1 MTGKRRPR
9 LADVQCSRFQ
19 FQPGD
24 RLLVRVFETLTKSER
39 KRLEKTVKRWTGP
52 DVEILIIDPKRM
64 ELTLDRR
71 RFPESPAVLITD
83 GIEGKLSGGIDV

>member
-9 LADVQCSRFQ
+9 LADVQCSRFK

-24 RLLVRVFETLTKSER
+24 RLLVRVFETLTPAER
-39 KRLEKTVKRWTGP
+39 KRLEKTIKSWTGP

-64 ELTLDRR
+64 ELTLDRK
-71 RFPESPAVLITD
+71 PTGSPATLITD
-83 GIEGKLSGGIDV
+83 GTTDRFSGGIEVG

>member
-24 RLLVRVFETLTKSER
+24 RLMVRVFETLTRAER
-39 KRLEKTVKRWTGP
+39 KRLEKTIKRWTGP

-64 ELTLDRR
+64 ELTLDRK
-71 RFPESPAVLITD
+71 PTGCPATYITD
-83 GIEGKLSGGIDV
+83 GTAGRLSGGVEIG